1 MLMFPKF
8 IQVRLYSGRGS
19 VNMEWGHIF
28 GMFIGFYIWVG
39 GVYFLLVG
47 DLYIWGGRAHVRG
60 VYLRDFTVFE

>member
-39 GVYFLLVG
+39 GVCFLLVG
-47 DLYIWGGRAHVRG
+47 DLYTGGVFTGFYRIRI
-60 VYLRDFTVFE
+60 RD